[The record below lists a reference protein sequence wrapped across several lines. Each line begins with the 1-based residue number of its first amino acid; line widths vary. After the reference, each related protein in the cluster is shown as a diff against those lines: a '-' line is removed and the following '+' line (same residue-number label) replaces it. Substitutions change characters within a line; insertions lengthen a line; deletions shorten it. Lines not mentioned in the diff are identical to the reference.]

1 MSGGTLD
8 IDCLPQVAAALK
20 YAGDVD
26 VLICCAG
33 ASYPGVCHSSIL
45 CNTHLMSQLYKGFCV
60 CKSSPGDMQCKRAG
74 RFLEQDLH
82 VFEETMELNY
92 FGTLRTIKAFLP
104 AMVKRRQGEVVLVS
118 SAAAVCGT

>member
-1 MSGGTLD
+1 
-8 IDCLPQVAAALK
+8 
-20 YAGDVD
+20 
-26 VLICCAG
+26 
-33 ASYPGVCHSSIL
+33 
-45 CNTHLMSQLYKGFCV
+45 
-60 CKSSPGDMQCKRAG
+60 MQCQCVG

-118 SAAAVCGT
+118 SAAAVCGA